1 MEPLTDVREIS
12 RIAYGFI
19 ASKALFAALNL
30 DVFGVLSRD
39 GKTCADTASA
49 AGIAESRM
57 ATLLAALINAGLVQ
71 QDGETFKNAPASER
85 YLARGARAYF
95 GDYYRFQIDRQMYTA
110 LTHLEPVLR
119 GDAGEGLDFQ
129 AKSDSMSDPAEAE
142 AFSRAQHAGSL
153 GPAPVLDK
161 KIDLSGRRSLLDVA
175 GGSGAFSI
183 ALCRR
188 YPELHAT
195 ILDLPNVVEVANRF
209 IAEAE
214 LEDRIAT
221 VGGNAIQSEWPP
233 AQDVILMS
241 YLLSAVGE
249 GRSEGRATKTAPPTA

>member
-19 ASKALFAALNL
+19 ASKALFAALDL
-30 DVFGVLSRD
+30 DVFGVLSGD

-71 QDGETFKNAPASER
+71 QDGETFKNASAPER

-95 GDYYRFQIDRQMYTA
+95 GDYYRFQIDRKMYTA
-110 LTHLEPVLR
+110 LIHFEPVLR

-142 AFSRAQHAGSL
+142 ARS
-153 GPAPVLDK
+153 
-161 KIDLSGRRSLLDVA
+161 RSLCA
-175 GGSGAFSI
+175 GATPNYTPPFSTFPMSSKWQTVLSPRPSSRTGS
-183 ALCRR
+183 RR
-188 YPELHAT
+188 WAAT
-195 ILDLPNVVEVANRF
+195 PSNPN
-209 IAEAE
+209 
-214 LEDRIAT
+214 
-221 VGGNAIQSEWPP
+221 GPP
-233 AQDVILMS
+233 PRM
-241 YLLSAVGE
+241 
-249 GRSEGRATKTAPPTA
+249 